1 MVPKKYILQ
10 FYTKIDEK
18 STQLTHKWY
27 RTSSCGTPMVPKLLF
42 LKNTRSKLFNAVSTV
57 PVNLLDQ
64 KLQPATKKV
73 TLEDLL

>member
-10 FYTKIDEK
+10 FYTKMDEK

-42 LKNTRSKLFNAVSTV
+42 LKNTRSKLFDAVSNV